1 MPRESKKIKQERAI
15 EACNRIAKLYPQA
28 EPSLDFAN
36 PFQCVIAVSLSAQT
50 TDAAVNKVT
59 KVLFKRWSNPQ
70 KLAAANL
77 SEVQDTIRTIGFF
90 RQKAKHIIETS
101 QMIVSDFGGEV
112 PQTMEELQKLP
123 GVGRKT
129 ANIVLNLCFNKVQG
143 IAVDT
148 HVNRIAHRLALVP
161 LSVKNANETEK
172 HLLKLLPQELW
183 RDVNSQWI
191 LFGRQ
196 FCSAKSPNCPECPL
210 ADICPTSKVLRA

>member
-36 PFQCVIAVSLSAQT
+36 SFQCVIAVSLSAQT

-59 KVLFKRWSNPQ
+59 KVLFKRWSNAQ
-70 KLAAANL
+70 KLAAASL

-196 FCSAKSPNCPECPL
+196 FCSAKSPNCLECPL
-210 ADICPTSKVLRA
+210 ADICPKSKVLRA

>member
-59 KVLFKRWSNPQ
+59 KVLFERWSNPQ

-77 SEVQDTIRTIGFF
+77 SEVQNTIRTIGFF